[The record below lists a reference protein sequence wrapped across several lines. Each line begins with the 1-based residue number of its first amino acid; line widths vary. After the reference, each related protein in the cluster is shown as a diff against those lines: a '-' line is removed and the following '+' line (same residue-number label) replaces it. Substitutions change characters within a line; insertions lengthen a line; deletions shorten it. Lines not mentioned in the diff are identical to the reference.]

1 MLKYLKLV
9 RAGNLLFIA
18 LTMYLVKYGLFHPFK
33 VPITLNFLGIT
44 LLVLAVVFVA
54 AGGYVINDIFDIKA
68 DKTNKP
74 GKAIVNNSVSEKTAY
89 NLFFILNI
97 IGVGLGFYMSNLIGR
112 PGFTA
117 FFILGSAAL
126 YIYNSQLQQT
136 LLVGNIIVSLIV
148 GLVPIGVGLY
158 DLLPAITPENQ
169 GTQSVIF
176 SILIDY
182 GIFAFLMNF
191 IREIVKDQE
200 DIDGD
205 HNAGYQTL
213 SISLGKDRVNKIL
226 FLLGLLPIGFLIY
239 YIYEYLF
246 ETIPAVLYV
255 LLLLVGPLLY
265 FEVNIWNASRKKVY
279 TRLSKLLKIVMF
291 FGLISIGLLQFIL
304 L

>member
-33 VPITLNFLGIT
+33 VPITLNFLGLT
-44 LLVLAVVFVA
+44 LLVLAVIFVA
-54 AGGYVINDIFDIKA
+54 AAGYIINDIFDIKA

-74 GKAIVNNSVSEKTAY
+74 AKAIVKNSVSEKTAY

-136 LLVGNIIVSLIV
+136 LLVGNLIVSLIV

-169 GTQSVIF
+169 ETQAVIF

-182 GIFAFLMNF
+182 GIFAFLINF

-226 FLLGLLPIGFLIY
+226 FFLALLPIAFLIY

-265 FEVNIWNASRKKVY
+265 FEVNIWNAGKKKDY
-279 TRLSKLLKIVMF
+279 SKLSKLLKIVMF

>member
-33 VPITLNFLGIT
+33 VPITLNFLGLT
-44 LLVLAVVFVA
+44 LLVLAVIFVA
-54 AGGYVINDIFDIKA
+54 AAGYIINDIFDIKA

-74 GKAIVNNSVSEKTAY
+74 GKAIVKNSVSEKTAY

-136 LLVGNIIVSLIV
+136 LLVGNLIVSLIV

-169 GTQSVIF
+169 ETQAVIF

-182 GIFAFLMNF
+182 GIFAFLINF

-226 FLLGLLPIGFLIY
+226 FFLALSPIAFLIY

-255 LLLLVGPLLY
+255 LLLLIGPLIY
-265 FEVNIWNASRKKVY
+265 FEVNIWNAGKKKDY
-279 TRLSKLLKIVMF
+279 SKLSKLLKIVMF